1 MDTDLLVVGAGAKG
15 TAIAMK
21 AHVLNSLGLGPIAV
35 TIVEATG
42 PAGAW
47 MDGNGVTSSR
57 EVLAISPSK
66 DVGFPYQSRGA
77 FGEAGAA
84 VDREAMSFSW
94 QRHLI
99 ERGRYAQW
107 VDAGSPPVQRR
118 VYGAYLAWVLSRA
131 VEGVGFVRGR
141 VARVSLAERGERWL
155 VDVAGASGPCQ
166 YRCAAFALTG
176 PGVHRSLPHDFDAAP
191 RLLDCDSGRI
201 EIARAPVEQSSDIAI
216 VGGGESALSCMEFV
230 RALRPDARL
239 TIYTPDLPMS
249 RVESF
254 LENRAFS
261 NPDAVAWTSL
271 SVGARRDFIARGD
284 RGVFGPER
292 VAAFAYDERCHFAAG
307 RVVHVAR
314 ERGGPGVRVDYAATS
329 GVVGNRHDYVINCTG
344 FDLLE
349 QLRVL
354 LASDARAAVERRAGQ
369 VWDRPPDRELAIGR
383 FLELEGML
391 PRLHLP
397 GLASL
402 SQGPGFANLGSLGLL
417 ADRVLEPLFRAGG
430 DAPPS
435 TRAQRRASRPAR
447 VRASGA

>member
-84 VDREAMSFSW
+84 VNREAMSFSW

-155 VDVAGASGPCQ
+155 VDVAGASGPLPVSLCGVRAHRSGGAPLAAARLRRRAAAVGLRQ
-166 YRCAAFALTG
+166 RTHRDRPRARSSRALTSRSSAAARARSAAWSSSARCA
-176 PGVHRSLPHDFDAAP
+176 P
-191 RLLDCDSGRI
+191 
-201 EIARAPVEQSSDIAI
+201 
-216 VGGGESALSCMEFV
+216 
-230 RALRPDARL
+230 
-239 TIYTPDLPMS
+239 
-249 RVESF
+249 
-254 LENRAFS
+254 
-261 NPDAVAWTSL
+261 
-271 SVGARRDFIARGD
+271 
-284 RGVFGPER
+284 
-292 VAAFAYDERCHFAAG
+292 
-307 RVVHVAR
+307 
-314 ERGGPGVRVDYAATS
+314 
-329 GVVGNRHDYVINCTG
+329 
-344 FDLLE
+344 
-349 QLRVL
+349 
-354 LASDARAAVERRAGQ
+354 
-369 VWDRPPDRELAIGR
+369 
-383 FLELEGML
+383 
-391 PRLHLP
+391 
-397 GLASL
+397 
-402 SQGPGFANLGSLGLL
+402 
-417 ADRVLEPLFRAGG
+417 
-430 DAPPS
+430 
-435 TRAQRRASRPAR
+435 TRA
-447 VRASGA
+447 